1 MNKNL
6 VKITTVAALTTAIGI
21 GIAENNVLADTQPGD
36 TATSVDSGNINNNQ
50 PTISNVVQQQASAT
64 TTALYSANLNTQEA
78 QYVNFPQ
85 GYTLDKL
92 RGISNSTEANNF
104 QQTIISGMSMN
115 NYQSNSAAA
124 KEYVNVNNISP
135 EQTIQMNQYGVGLVN
150 QIRSEFGLEPFQLN
164 DETID
169 QVRSMAFEYQ
179 NKNESL
185 MNGHWHDPEILN
197 NHSENIAAQQIY
209 NDNING
215 LTVRP
220 FATAKGDEF
229 INNNAVPVFS
239 ITTMDD
245 LRALI
250 YYGVLGML
258 FNDASDIFGH
268 AQNFLTNPQSIN
280 TLGIYPSIT
289 KSVGTGTYSDGS
301 KFNFNLLNIDMHFIW
316 AEGDNNSSTAEEYN
330 TPGWHLID
338 NEWRHFDQAGL
349 LELGWKWINGN
360 WYYLEPTTGNMQT
373 GLKNVNGN
381 VYYLNN
387 SGAMVTGWQRLN
399 GNWYY
404 FQNNGAA
411 LTGWQFINGH
421 WYYFTGQGVAETNWQ
436 WIGNHKYYFD
446 LDNAWALTSWQ
457 ILSGNWYYFDV
468 NNAWMD
474 TNWQWIDNNWF
485 YFNPSY
491 GQMMT
496 GLQTV
501 GNSLYFLNTQHD
513 GSYGAMRTGWWNINN
528 NWYFFYNNGAAAKG
542 WFRSGAGNWYYFGND
557 GKALTGWQKINGH
570 SYYFDTVNAWAVRGF
585 QLIDNSWY
593 YFDPINTWQNSGWQ
607 FIGNNWFYM
616 NSTTG
621 QMESGLQTV
630 NGKVY
635 FLTTQHN
642 GLFGAMTT
650 GWQKVNGKWY
660 YFDASGSALIGWQKI
675 NGHYYHFKN
684 NGEADTG
691 DVYLTNNGQSKLY
704 HFDEQN
710 AWLTE

>member
-1 MNKNL
+1 M
-6 VKITTVAALTTAIGI
+6 TTVAALTTAVGI
-21 GIAENNVLADTQPGD
+21 GIVENNVLADTQITD
-36 TATSVDSGNINNNQ
+36 SVTSTNSNNNQ
-50 PTISNVVQQQASAT
+50 PVISNVAQQQASAT
-64 TTALYSANLNTQEA
+64 TAALYSANLNTQNT

-104 QQTIISGMSMN
+104 QQTTISGMSMN
-115 NYQSNSAAA
+115 NYQSDSTSA
-124 KEYVNVNNISP
+124 KEYVNVNNLSP

-150 QIRSEFGLEPFQLN
+150 QIRNEFGLEPFHLN
-164 DETID
+164 DGTIER
-169 QVRSMAFEYQ
+169 VRSMALEYQ
-179 NKNESL
+179 SKNESL

-197 NHSENIAAQQIY
+197 NHSENIAALQVY

-220 FATAKGDEF
+220 FATAKGNDF
-229 INNNAVPVFS
+229 INNNAIPVFS
-239 ITTMDD
+239 VTTMDD

-250 YYGVLGML
+250 YYGVMGML
-258 FNDASDIFGH
+258 FNDASDTFGH
-268 AQNFLTNPQSIN
+268 AQNFLTNPQRIN

-289 KSVGTGTYSDGS
+289 KSVGTGTYNDGS
-301 KFNFNLLNIDMHFIW
+301 TFNFNLLNVDMHFIW

-338 NEWRHFDQAGL
+338 NQWRHFDQAGL

-360 WYYLEPTTGNMQT
+360 WYYLEPATGNMQT
-373 GLKNVNGN
+373 GLKNTNGN

-387 SGAMVTGWQRLN
+387 SGAMVTGWQRVN
-399 GNWYY
+399 NDWYY

-421 WYYFTGQGVAETNWQ
+421 WYYFTSQGVAETNWQ

-446 LDNAWALTSWQ
+446 LDNAWALTNWQ
-457 ILSGNWYYFDV
+457 NLSGNWYYFDL

-496 GLQTV
+496 GLQNI

-528 NWYFFYNNGAAAKG
+528 NWYFFYNNGAATKG
-542 WFRSGAGNWYYFGND
+542 WFQSGAGNWYYFGND
-557 GKALTGWQKINGH
+557 GKAL
-570 SYYFDTVNAWAVRGF
+570 
-585 QLIDNSWY
+585 
-593 YFDPINTWQNSGWQ
+593 
-607 FIGNNWFYM
+607 
-616 NSTTG
+616 
-621 QMESGLQTV
+621 
-630 NGKVY
+630 
-635 FLTTQHN
+635 
-642 GLFGAMTT
+642 T

>member
-1 MNKNL
+1 MKINL
-6 VKITTVAALTTAIGI
+6 IKAATLAALTTVVGV
-21 GIAENNVLADTQPGD
+21 GVVENNVLADD
-36 TATSVDSGNINNNQ
+36 TTSENTNNQ
-50 PTISNVVQQQASAT
+50 VLQQNQVTVSNNVQQPAAYTS
-64 TTALYSANLNTQEA
+64 ALYSASLNTQNV
-78 QYVNFPQ
+78 QYINFPQ
-85 GYTLDKL
+85 GYSLDTL
-92 RGISNSTEANNF
+92 RSINNSTSANNF
-104 QQTIISGMSMN
+104 QSSTIAGMSMN
-115 NYQSNSAAA
+115 NYQSNANAA
-124 KEYVNVNNISP
+124 KENININNLSP
-135 EQTIQMNQYGVGLVN
+135 NQTIEMNQYAVGLVN
-150 QIRSEFGLEPFQLN
+150 QARSEFGLEPFQL
-164 DETID
+164 DDGTID
-169 QVRSMAFEYQ
+169 VVKEKALQYQ
-179 NKNESL
+179 SKNESIIT
-185 MNGHWHDPEILN
+185 GSWHDGDILQN
-197 NHSENIAAQQIY
+197 DSENISAQQIY
-209 NDNING
+209 NDNIVG
-215 LTVRP
+215 LVARP
-220 FATAKGDEF
+220 FAEAKGSDF
-229 INNNAVPVFS
+229 INSNQVPLFNVN
-239 ITTMDD
+239 TMDD
-245 LRALI
+245 LRAMI
-250 YYGVLGML
+250 FYGFTGML
-258 FNDASDIFGH
+258 FNDASDNFGH
-268 AQNFLTNPQSIN
+268 AQNFLTNPQRIN

-301 KFNFNLLNIDMHFIW
+301 TFNFNLLNVDMHFIW

-570 SYYFDTVNAWAVRGF
+570 GYYFDTVNAWAVRGF

-675 NGHYYHFKN
+675 NGYYYHFKN

>member
-6 VKITTVAALTTAIGI
+6 LKMTTVAALTTAVGI
-21 GIAENNVLADTQPGD
+21 GIVENNVLADTQITD
-36 TATSVDSGNINNNQ
+36 SVTSTNSNNNQ
-50 PTISNVVQQQASAT
+50 PVISNVAQQQASAT
-64 TTALYSANLNTQEA
+64 TAALYSANLNTQNT

-104 QQTIISGMSMN
+104 QQTTISGMSMN
-115 NYQSNSAAA
+115 NYQSDSTSA
-124 KEYVNVNNISP
+124 KEYVNVNNLSP

-150 QIRSEFGLEPFQLN
+150 QIRNEFGLEPFHLN
-164 DETID
+164 DGTIER
-169 QVRSMAFEYQ
+169 VRSMALEYQ
-179 NKNESL
+179 SKNESL

-197 NHSENIAAQQIY
+197 NHSENIAALQVY

-220 FATAKGDEF
+220 FATAKGNDF
-229 INNNAVPVFS
+229 INNNAIPVFS
-239 ITTMDD
+239 VTTMDD

-250 YYGVLGML
+250 YYGVMGML
-258 FNDASDIFGH
+258 FNDASDTFGH
-268 AQNFLTNPQSIN
+268 AQNFLTNPQRIN

-289 KSVGTGTYSDGS
+289 KSVGTGTYNDGS
-301 KFNFNLLNIDMHFIW
+301 TFNFNLLNVDMHFIW

-338 NEWRHFDQAGL
+338 NQWRHFDQAGL

-360 WYYLEPTTGNMQT
+360 WYYLEPATGNMQT
-373 GLKNVNGN
+373 GLKNTNGN

-387 SGAMVTGWQRLN
+387 SGAMVTGWQRVN
-399 GNWYY
+399 NDWYY

-421 WYYFTGQGVAETNWQ
+421 WYYFTSQGVAETNWQ

-446 LDNAWALTSWQ
+446 LDNAWALTNWQ
-457 ILSGNWYYFDV
+457 NLSGNWYYFDL

-496 GLQTV
+496 GLQNI

-528 NWYFFYNNGAAAKG
+528 NWYFFYNNGAATKG
-542 WFRSGAGNWYYFGND
+542 WFQSGAGNWYYFGND
-557 GKALTGWQKINGH
+557 GKAL
-570 SYYFDTVNAWAVRGF
+570 
-585 QLIDNSWY
+585 
-593 YFDPINTWQNSGWQ
+593 
-607 FIGNNWFYM
+607 
-616 NSTTG
+616 
-621 QMESGLQTV
+621 
-630 NGKVY
+630 
-635 FLTTQHN
+635 
-642 GLFGAMTT
+642 T

>member
-1 MNKNL
+1 M
-6 VKITTVAALTTAIGI
+6 TTVAALTTAVGI
-21 GIAENNVLADTQPGD
+21 GIVENNVLADTQITD
-36 TATSVDSGNINNNQ
+36 SVTSTNSNNNQ
-50 PTISNVVQQQASAT
+50 PVISNVAQQQASAT
-64 TTALYSANLNTQEA
+64 TAALYSANLNTQNT

-104 QQTIISGMSMN
+104 QQTTISGMSMN
-115 NYQSNSAAA
+115 NYQSDSTSA
-124 KEYVNVNNISP
+124 KEYVNVNNLSP

-150 QIRSEFGLEPFQLN
+150 QIRNEFGLEPFHLN
-164 DETID
+164 DGTIER
-169 QVRSMAFEYQ
+169 VRSMALEYQ
-179 NKNESL
+179 SKNESL

-197 NHSENIAAQQIY
+197 NHSENIAALQVY

-220 FATAKGDEF
+220 FATAKGNDF
-229 INNNAVPVFS
+229 INNNAIPVFS
-239 ITTMDD
+239 VTTMDD

-250 YYGVLGML
+250 YYGVMGML
-258 FNDASDIFGH
+258 FNDASDTFGH
-268 AQNFLTNPQSIN
+268 AQNFLTNPQRIN

-289 KSVGTGTYSDGS
+289 KSVGTGTYNDGS
-301 KFNFNLLNIDMHFIW
+301 TFNFNLLNVDMHFIW

-338 NEWRHFDQAGL
+338 NQWRHFDQAGL

-360 WYYLEPTTGNMQT
+360 WYYLEPATGNMQT
-373 GLKNVNGN
+373 GLKNINGN

-387 SGAMVTGWQRLN
+387 SGAMVTGWQRVN
-399 GNWYY
+399 NDWYY

-421 WYYFTGQGVAETNWQ
+421 WYYFTSQGVAETNWQ

-446 LDNAWALTSWQ
+446 LDNAWALTNWQ
-457 ILSGNWYYFDV
+457 NLSGNWYYFDL

-496 GLQTV
+496 GLQNI

-528 NWYFFYNNGAAAKG
+528 NWYFFYNNGTATKG
-542 WFRSGAGNWYYFGND
+542 WFQSGAGNWYYFGND
-557 GKALTGWQKINGH
+557 GKAL
-570 SYYFDTVNAWAVRGF
+570 
-585 QLIDNSWY
+585 
-593 YFDPINTWQNSGWQ
+593 
-607 FIGNNWFYM
+607 
-616 NSTTG
+616 
-621 QMESGLQTV
+621 
-630 NGKVY
+630 
-635 FLTTQHN
+635 
-642 GLFGAMTT
+642 T

>member
-6 VKITTVAALTTAIGI
+6 LKMTTVAALTTAVGI
-21 GIAENNVLADTQPGD
+21 GIVENNVLADTQITD
-36 TATSVDSGNINNNQ
+36 SVTSTNSNNNQ
-50 PTISNVVQQQASAT
+50 PVISNVAQQQASAT
-64 TTALYSANLNTQEA
+64 TAALYSANLNTQNT

-104 QQTIISGMSMN
+104 QQTTISGMSMN
-115 NYQSNSAAA
+115 NYQSDSTSA
-124 KEYVNVNNISP
+124 KEYVNVNNLSP

-150 QIRSEFGLEPFQLN
+150 QIRNEFGLEPFHLN
-164 DETID
+164 DGTIER
-169 QVRSMAFEYQ
+169 VRSMALEYQ
-179 NKNESL
+179 SKNESL

-197 NHSENIAAQQIY
+197 NHSENIAALQVY

-220 FATAKGDEF
+220 FATAKGNDF
-229 INNNAVPVFS
+229 INNNAIPVFS
-239 ITTMDD
+239 VTTMDD

-250 YYGVLGML
+250 YYGVMGML
-258 FNDASDIFGH
+258 FNDASDTFGH
-268 AQNFLTNPQSIN
+268 AQNFLTNPQRIN

-289 KSVGTGTYSDGS
+289 KSVGTGTYNDGS
-301 KFNFNLLNIDMHFIW
+301 TFNFNLLNVDMHFIW

-338 NEWRHFDQAGL
+338 NQWRHFDQAGL

-360 WYYLEPTTGNMQT
+360 WYYLEPATGNMQT
-373 GLKNVNGN
+373 GLKNINGN

-387 SGAMVTGWQRLN
+387 SGAMVTGWQRVN
-399 GNWYY
+399 NDWYY

-421 WYYFTGQGVAETNWQ
+421 WYYFTSQGVAETNWQ

-446 LDNAWALTSWQ
+446 LDNAWALTNWQ
-457 ILSGNWYYFDV
+457 NLSGNWYYFDL

-496 GLQTV
+496 GLQNI

-528 NWYFFYNNGAAAKG
+528 NWYFFYNNGTATKG
-542 WFRSGAGNWYYFGND
+542 WFQSGAGNWYYFGND
-557 GKALTGWQKINGH
+557 GKAL
-570 SYYFDTVNAWAVRGF
+570 
-585 QLIDNSWY
+585 
-593 YFDPINTWQNSGWQ
+593 
-607 FIGNNWFYM
+607 
-616 NSTTG
+616 
-621 QMESGLQTV
+621 
-630 NGKVY
+630 
-635 FLTTQHN
+635 
-642 GLFGAMTT
+642 T

>member
-1 MNKNL
+1 M
-6 VKITTVAALTTAIGI
+6 TTVAALTTAVGI
-21 GIAENNVLADTQPGD
+21 GIVENNVLADTQITD
-36 TATSVDSGNINNNQ
+36 SVTSTNSNNNQ
-50 PTISNVVQQQASAT
+50 PVISNVAQQQASAT
-64 TTALYSANLNTQEA
+64 TAALYSANLNTQNT

-104 QQTIISGMSMN
+104 QQTTISGMSMN
-115 NYQSNSAAA
+115 NYQSDSTSA
-124 KEYVNVNNISP
+124 KEYVNVNNLSP

-150 QIRSEFGLEPFQLN
+150 QIRNEFGLEPFHLN
-164 DETID
+164 DGTIER
-169 QVRSMAFEYQ
+169 VRSMALEYQ
-179 NKNESL
+179 SKNESL

-197 NHSENIAAQQIY
+197 NHSENIAALQVY

-220 FATAKGDEF
+220 FATAKGNDF
-229 INNNAVPVFS
+229 INNNAIPVFS
-239 ITTMDD
+239 VTTMDD

-250 YYGVLGML
+250 YYGVMGML
-258 FNDASDIFGH
+258 FNDASDTFGH
-268 AQNFLTNPQSIN
+268 AQNFLTNPQRIN

-289 KSVGTGTYSDGS
+289 KSVGTGIYNDGS
-301 KFNFNLLNIDMHFIW
+301 TFNFNLLNVDMHFIW

-338 NEWRHFDQAGL
+338 NQWRHFDQAGL

-360 WYYLEPTTGNMQT
+360 WYYLEPATGNMQT
-373 GLKNVNGN
+373 GLKNINGN

-387 SGAMVTGWQRLN
+387 SGAMVTGWQRVN
-399 GNWYY
+399 NDWYY

-421 WYYFTGQGVAETNWQ
+421 WYYFTSQGVAETNWQ

-446 LDNAWALTSWQ
+446 LDNAWALTNWQ
-457 ILSGNWYYFDV
+457 NLSGNWYYFDL

-496 GLQTV
+496 GLQNI

-528 NWYFFYNNGAAAKG
+528 NWYFFYNNGAATKG
-542 WFRSGAGNWYYFGND
+542 WFQSGAGNWYYFGND
-557 GKALTGWQKINGH
+557 GKAL
-570 SYYFDTVNAWAVRGF
+570 
-585 QLIDNSWY
+585 
-593 YFDPINTWQNSGWQ
+593 
-607 FIGNNWFYM
+607 
-616 NSTTG
+616 
-621 QMESGLQTV
+621 
-630 NGKVY
+630 
-635 FLTTQHN
+635 
-642 GLFGAMTT
+642 T

>member
-1 MNKNL
+1 M
-6 VKITTVAALTTAIGI
+6 TTVAALTTAVGI
-21 GIAENNVLADTQPGD
+21 GIVENNVLADTQITD
-36 TATSVDSGNINNNQ
+36 SVTSTNSNNNQ
-50 PTISNVVQQQASAT
+50 PVISNVAQQQASAT
-64 TTALYSANLNTQEA
+64 TAALYSANLNTQNT

-104 QQTIISGMSMN
+104 QQTTISGMSMN
-115 NYQSNSAAA
+115 NYQSDSTSA
-124 KEYVNVNNISP
+124 KEYVNVNNLSP

-150 QIRSEFGLEPFQLN
+150 QIRNEFGLEPFHLN
-164 DETID
+164 DGTIER
-169 QVRSMAFEYQ
+169 VRSMALEYQ
-179 NKNESL
+179 SKNESL

-197 NHSENIAAQQIY
+197 NHSENIAALQVY

-220 FATAKGDEF
+220 FATAKGNDF
-229 INNNAVPVFS
+229 INNNAIPVFS
-239 ITTMDD
+239 VTTMDD

-250 YYGVLGML
+250 YYGVMGML
-258 FNDASDIFGH
+258 FNDASDTFGH
-268 AQNFLTNPQSIN
+268 AQNFLTNPQRIN

-289 KSVGTGTYSDGS
+289 KSVGTGTYNDGS
-301 KFNFNLLNIDMHFIW
+301 TFNFNLLNVDMHFIW

-338 NEWRHFDQAGL
+338 NQWRHFDQAGL

-360 WYYLEPTTGNMQT
+360 WYYLEPATGNMQT
-373 GLKNVNGN
+373 GLKNINGN

-387 SGAMVTGWQRLN
+387 SGAMVTGWQRVN
-399 GNWYY
+399 NDWYY

-421 WYYFTGQGVAETNWQ
+421 WYYFTSQGVAETNWQ

-446 LDNAWALTSWQ
+446 LDNAWALTNWQ
-457 ILSGNWYYFDV
+457 NLSGNWYYFDL

-496 GLQTV
+496 GLQNI

-528 NWYFFYNNGAAAKG
+528 NWYFFYNNGAATKG
-542 WFRSGAGNWYYFGND
+542 WFQSGAGNWYYFGND
-557 GKALTGWQKINGH
+557 GKAL
-570 SYYFDTVNAWAVRGF
+570 
-585 QLIDNSWY
+585 
-593 YFDPINTWQNSGWQ
+593 
-607 FIGNNWFYM
+607 
-616 NSTTG
+616 
-621 QMESGLQTV
+621 
-630 NGKVY
+630 
-635 FLTTQHN
+635 
-642 GLFGAMTT
+642 T

>member
-1 MNKNL
+1 M
-6 VKITTVAALTTAIGI
+6 TTVAALTTAVGI
-21 GIAENNVLADTQPGD
+21 GIVENNVLADTQITD
-36 TATSVDSGNINNNQ
+36 SVTSTNSNNNQ
-50 PTISNVVQQQASAT
+50 PVISNVAQQQASAT
-64 TTALYSANLNTQEA
+64 TAALYSANLNTQNT

-104 QQTIISGMSMN
+104 QQTTISGMSMN
-115 NYQSNSAAA
+115 NYQSDSTSA
-124 KEYVNVNNISP
+124 KEYVNVNNLSP

-150 QIRSEFGLEPFQLN
+150 QIRNEFGLEPFHLN
-164 DETID
+164 DGTIER
-169 QVRSMAFEYQ
+169 VRSMALEYQ
-179 NKNESL
+179 SKNESL

-197 NHSENIAAQQIY
+197 NHSENIAALQVY

-220 FATAKGDEF
+220 FATAKGNDF
-229 INNNAVPVFS
+229 INNNAIPVFS
-239 ITTMDD
+239 VTTMDD

-250 YYGVLGML
+250 YYGVMGML
-258 FNDASDIFGH
+258 FNDASDTFGH
-268 AQNFLTNPQSIN
+268 AQNFLTNPQRIN

-289 KSVGTGTYSDGS
+289 KSVGTGTYNDGS
-301 KFNFNLLNIDMHFIW
+301 TFNFNLLNVDMHFIW

-338 NEWRHFDQAGL
+338 NQWRHFDQAGL

-360 WYYLEPTTGNMQT
+360 WYYLEPATGNMQT
-373 GLKNVNGN
+373 GLKNTNGN

-387 SGAMVTGWQRLN
+387 SGAMVTGWQRVN
-399 GNWYY
+399 NDWYY

-421 WYYFTGQGVAETNWQ
+421 WYYFTSQGVAETNWQ

-446 LDNAWALTSWQ
+446 LDNAWALTNWQ
-457 ILSGNWYYFDV
+457 NLSGNWYYFDL

-496 GLQTV
+496 GLQNI

-513 GSYGAMRTGWWNINN
+513 GSYGAMRTGWWNISN
-528 NWYFFYNNGAAAKG
+528 NWYFFYNNGAATKG
-542 WFRSGAGNWYYFGND
+542 WFQSGAGNWYYFGND
-557 GKALTGWQKINGH
+557 GKAL
-570 SYYFDTVNAWAVRGF
+570 
-585 QLIDNSWY
+585 
-593 YFDPINTWQNSGWQ
+593 
-607 FIGNNWFYM
+607 
-616 NSTTG
+616 
-621 QMESGLQTV
+621 
-630 NGKVY
+630 
-635 FLTTQHN
+635 
-642 GLFGAMTT
+642 T

-660 YFDASGSALIGWQKI
+660 YFDASGSALIGWQ
-675 NGHYYHFKN
+675 KN

>member
-6 VKITTVAALTTAIGI
+6 LKMTTVAALTTAVGI
-21 GIAENNVLADTQPGD
+21 GIVENNVLADTQITD
-36 TATSVDSGNINNNQ
+36 SVTSTNSNNNQ
-50 PTISNVVQQQASAT
+50 PVISNVAQQQASAT
-64 TTALYSANLNTQEA
+64 TAALYSANLNTQNT

-104 QQTIISGMSMN
+104 QQTTISGMSMN
-115 NYQSNSAAA
+115 NYQSDSTSA
-124 KEYVNVNNISP
+124 KEYVNVNNLSP

-150 QIRSEFGLEPFQLN
+150 QIRNEFGLEPFHLN
-164 DETID
+164 DGTIER
-169 QVRSMAFEYQ
+169 VRSMALEYQ
-179 NKNESL
+179 SKNESL

-197 NHSENIAAQQIY
+197 NHSENIAALQVY

-220 FATAKGDEF
+220 FATAKGNDF
-229 INNNAVPVFS
+229 INNNAIPVFS
-239 ITTMDD
+239 VTTMDD

-250 YYGVLGML
+250 YYGVMGML
-258 FNDASDIFGH
+258 FNDASDTFGH
-268 AQNFLTNPQSIN
+268 AQNFLTNPQRIN

-289 KSVGTGTYSDGS
+289 KSVGTGTYNDGS
-301 KFNFNLLNIDMHFIW
+301 TFNFNLLNVDMHFIW

-338 NEWRHFDQAGL
+338 NQWRHFDQAGL

-360 WYYLEPTTGNMQT
+360 WYYLEPATGNMQT
-373 GLKNVNGN
+373 GLKNINGN

-387 SGAMVTGWQRLN
+387 SSAMVTGWQRVN
-399 GNWYY
+399 NDWYY

-421 WYYFTGQGVAETNWQ
+421 WYYFTSQGVAETNWQ

-446 LDNAWALTSWQ
+446 LDNAWALTNWQ
-457 ILSGNWYYFDV
+457 NLSGNWYYFDL

-496 GLQTV
+496 GLQNI

-528 NWYFFYNNGAAAKG
+528 NWYFFYNNGTATKG
-542 WFRSGAGNWYYFGND
+542 WFQSGAGNWYYFGND
-557 GKALTGWQKINGH
+557 GKAL
-570 SYYFDTVNAWAVRGF
+570 
-585 QLIDNSWY
+585 
-593 YFDPINTWQNSGWQ
+593 
-607 FIGNNWFYM
+607 
-616 NSTTG
+616 
-621 QMESGLQTV
+621 
-630 NGKVY
+630 
-635 FLTTQHN
+635 
-642 GLFGAMTT
+642 T

>member
-6 VKITTVAALTTAIGI
+6 LKMTTVATLTTAVGI
-21 GIAENNVLADTQPGD
+21 GIVENNVLADTQITD
-36 TATSVDSGNINNNQ
+36 SVTSTNSNNNQ
-50 PTISNVVQQQASAT
+50 PVISNVAQQQASAT
-64 TTALYSANLNTQEA
+64 TAALYSANLNTQNT

-104 QQTIISGMSMN
+104 QQTTISGMSMN
-115 NYQSNSAAA
+115 NYQSDSTSA
-124 KEYVNVNNISP
+124 KEYVNVNNLSP

-150 QIRSEFGLEPFQLN
+150 QIRNEFGLEPFHLN
-164 DETID
+164 DGTIER
-169 QVRSMAFEYQ
+169 VRSMALEYQ
-179 NKNESL
+179 SKNESL

-197 NHSENIAAQQIY
+197 NHSENIAALQVY

-220 FATAKGDEF
+220 FATAKGNDF
-229 INNNAVPVFS
+229 INNNAIPVFS
-239 ITTMDD
+239 VTTMDD

-250 YYGVLGML
+250 YYGVMGML
-258 FNDASDIFGH
+258 FNDASDTFGH
-268 AQNFLTNPQSIN
+268 AQNFLTNPQRIN

-289 KSVGTGTYSDGS
+289 KSVGTGTYNDGS
-301 KFNFNLLNIDMHFIW
+301 TFNFNLLNVDMHFIW

-338 NEWRHFDQAGL
+338 NQWRHFDQAGL

-360 WYYLEPTTGNMQT
+360 WYYLEPATGNMQT
-373 GLKNVNGN
+373 GLKNINGN

-387 SGAMVTGWQRLN
+387 SGAMVTGWQRVN
-399 GNWYY
+399 NDWYY

-421 WYYFTGQGVAETNWQ
+421 WYYFTSQGVAETNWQ

-446 LDNAWALTSWQ
+446 LDNAWALTNWQ
-457 ILSGNWYYFDV
+457 NLSGNWYYFDL

-496 GLQTV
+496 GLQNI

-528 NWYFFYNNGAAAKG
+528 NWYFFYNNGTATKG
-542 WFRSGAGNWYYFGND
+542 WFQSGAGNWYYFGND
-557 GKALTGWQKINGH
+557 GKAL
-570 SYYFDTVNAWAVRGF
+570 
-585 QLIDNSWY
+585 
-593 YFDPINTWQNSGWQ
+593 
-607 FIGNNWFYM
+607 
-616 NSTTG
+616 
-621 QMESGLQTV
+621 
-630 NGKVY
+630 
-635 FLTTQHN
+635 
-642 GLFGAMTT
+642 T

>member
-6 VKITTVAALTTAIGI
+6 LKMTTVAALTTAVGI
-21 GIAENNVLADTQPGD
+21 GIVENNVLADTQITD
-36 TATSVDSGNINNNQ
+36 SVTSTNSNNNQ
-50 PTISNVVQQQASAT
+50 PVISNVAQQQASAT
-64 TTALYSANLNTQEA
+64 TAALYSANLNTQNT

-104 QQTIISGMSMN
+104 QQTTISGMSMN
-115 NYQSNSAAA
+115 NYQSDSTSA
-124 KEYVNVNNISP
+124 KEYVNVNNLSP

-150 QIRSEFGLEPFQLN
+150 QIRNEFGLEPFHLN
-164 DETID
+164 DGTIER
-169 QVRSMAFEYQ
+169 VRSMALEYQ
-179 NKNESL
+179 SKNESL

-197 NHSENIAAQQIY
+197 NHSENIAALQVY

-220 FATAKGDEF
+220 FATAKGNDF
-229 INNNAVPVFS
+229 INNNAIPVFS
-239 ITTMDD
+239 VTTMDD

-250 YYGVLGML
+250 YYGVMGML
-258 FNDASDIFGH
+258 FNDASDTFGH
-268 AQNFLTNPQSIN
+268 AQNFLTNPQRIN

-289 KSVGTGTYSDGS
+289 KSVGTGTYNDGS
-301 KFNFNLLNIDMHFIW
+301 TFNFNLLNVDMHFIW

-338 NEWRHFDQAGL
+338 NQWRHFDQAGL

-360 WYYLEPTTGNMQT
+360 WYYLEPATGNMQT
-373 GLKNVNGN
+373 GLKNINGN

-387 SGAMVTGWQRLN
+387 SGAMVTGWQRVN
-399 GNWYY
+399 NDWHY

-421 WYYFTGQGVAETNWQ
+421 WYYFTSQGVAETNWQ

-446 LDNAWALTSWQ
+446 LDNAWALTNWQ
-457 ILSGNWYYFDV
+457 NLSGNWYYFDL

-496 GLQTV
+496 GLQNI

-528 NWYFFYNNGAAAKG
+528 NWYFFYNNGAATKG
-542 WFRSGAGNWYYFGND
+542 WFQSGAGNWYYFGND
-557 GKALTGWQKINGH
+557 GKAL
-570 SYYFDTVNAWAVRGF
+570 
-585 QLIDNSWY
+585 
-593 YFDPINTWQNSGWQ
+593 
-607 FIGNNWFYM
+607 
-616 NSTTG
+616 
-621 QMESGLQTV
+621 
-630 NGKVY
+630 
-635 FLTTQHN
+635 
-642 GLFGAMTT
+642 T

>member
-1 MNKNL
+1 
-6 VKITTVAALTTAIGI
+6 
-21 GIAENNVLADTQPGD
+21 
-36 TATSVDSGNINNNQ
+36 
-50 PTISNVVQQQASAT
+50 
-64 TTALYSANLNTQEA
+64 
-78 QYVNFPQ
+78 
-85 GYTLDKL
+85 
-92 RGISNSTEANNF
+92 
-104 QQTIISGMSMN
+104 
-115 NYQSNSAAA
+115 
-124 KEYVNVNNISP
+124 
-135 EQTIQMNQYGVGLVN
+135 MNQYGVGLVN
-150 QIRSEFGLEPFQLN
+150 QIRNEFGLEPFHLN
-164 DETID
+164 DGTIER
-169 QVRSMAFEYQ
+169 VRSMALEYQ
-179 NKNESL
+179 SKNESL

-197 NHSENIAAQQIY
+197 NHSENIAALQVY

-220 FATAKGDEF
+220 FATAKGNDF
-229 INNNAVPVFS
+229 INNNAIPVFS
-239 ITTMDD
+239 VTTMDD

-250 YYGVLGML
+250 YYGVMGML
-258 FNDASDIFGH
+258 FNDASDTFGH
-268 AQNFLTNPQSIN
+268 AQNFLTNPQRIN
-280 TLGIYPSIT
+280 TLGIYLSIT
-289 KSVGTGTYSDGS
+289 KSVGTGTYNDGS
-301 KFNFNLLNIDMHFIW
+301 TFNFNLLNVDMHFIW

-338 NEWRHFDQAGL
+338 NQWRHFDQAGL

-360 WYYLEPTTGNMQT
+360 WYYLEPATGNMQT
-373 GLKNVNGN
+373 GLKNINGN

-387 SGAMVTGWQRLN
+387 SGAMVTGWQRVN
-399 GNWYY
+399 NDWYY

-421 WYYFTGQGVAETNWQ
+421 WYYFTSQGVAETNWQ

-446 LDNAWALTSWQ
+446 LDNAWALTNWQ
-457 ILSGNWYYFDV
+457 NLSGNWYYFDL

-496 GLQTV
+496 GLQNI

-513 GSYGAMRTGWWNINN
+513 GSYGAMRTGWGNINN
-528 NWYFFYNNGAAAKG
+528 NWYFFYNNGAATKG
-542 WFRSGAGNWYYFGND
+542 WFQSGAGNWYYFGND
-557 GKALTGWQKINGH
+557 GKAL
-570 SYYFDTVNAWAVRGF
+570 
-585 QLIDNSWY
+585 
-593 YFDPINTWQNSGWQ
+593 
-607 FIGNNWFYM
+607 
-616 NSTTG
+616 
-621 QMESGLQTV
+621 
-630 NGKVY
+630 
-635 FLTTQHN
+635 
-642 GLFGAMTT
+642 T

>member
-1 MNKNL
+1 M
-6 VKITTVAALTTAIGI
+6 TTVATLTTAVGI
-21 GIAENNVLADTQPGD
+21 GIVENNVLADTQITD
-36 TATSVDSGNINNNQ
+36 SVTSTNSNNNQ
-50 PTISNVVQQQASAT
+50 PVISNVAQQQASAT
-64 TTALYSANLNTQEA
+64 TAALYSANLNTQNT

-104 QQTIISGMSMN
+104 QQTTISGMSMN
-115 NYQSNSAAA
+115 NYQSDSTSA
-124 KEYVNVNNISP
+124 KEYVNVNNLSP

-150 QIRSEFGLEPFQLN
+150 QIRNEFGLEPFHLN
-164 DETID
+164 DGTIER
-169 QVRSMAFEYQ
+169 VRSMALEYQ
-179 NKNESL
+179 SKNESL

-197 NHSENIAAQQIY
+197 NHSENIAALQVY

-220 FATAKGDEF
+220 FATAKGNDF
-229 INNNAVPVFS
+229 INNNAIPVFS
-239 ITTMDD
+239 VTTMDD

-250 YYGVLGML
+250 YYGVMGML
-258 FNDASDIFGH
+258 FNDASDTFGH
-268 AQNFLTNPQSIN
+268 AQNFLTNPQRIN

-289 KSVGTGTYSDGS
+289 KSVGTGTYNDGS
-301 KFNFNLLNIDMHFIW
+301 TFNFNLLNVDMHFIW

-338 NEWRHFDQAGL
+338 NQWRHFDQAGL

-360 WYYLEPTTGNMQT
+360 WYYLEPATGNMQT
-373 GLKNVNGN
+373 GLKNINGN

-387 SGAMVTGWQRLN
+387 SGAMVTGWQRVN
-399 GNWYY
+399 NDWYY

-421 WYYFTGQGVAETNWQ
+421 WYYFTSQGVAETNWQ

-446 LDNAWALTSWQ
+446 LDNAWALTNWQ
-457 ILSGNWYYFDV
+457 NLSGNWYYFDL

-496 GLQTV
+496 GLQNI

-528 NWYFFYNNGAAAKG
+528 NWYFFYNNGTATKG
-542 WFRSGAGNWYYFGND
+542 WFQSGAGNWYYFGND
-557 GKALTGWQKINGH
+557 GKAL
-570 SYYFDTVNAWAVRGF
+570 
-585 QLIDNSWY
+585 
-593 YFDPINTWQNSGWQ
+593 
-607 FIGNNWFYM
+607 
-616 NSTTG
+616 
-621 QMESGLQTV
+621 
-630 NGKVY
+630 
-635 FLTTQHN
+635 
-642 GLFGAMTT
+642 T